1 MYSLDLSI
9 YLLIINNIIS
19 FLSQHPP
26 PLTDSTERLIYLR
39 VYDSRASSSKPAPSP
54 MSLYYSLTLAHSIHT
69 PTPSTPTLLT
79 FACTQVLWFLAR
91 LTRSRASDVTTRPA
105 TRLTIIP
112 TRATQCMKD
121 V

>member
-1 MYSLDLSI
+1 MYFTRNQKSQVHWLSHI
-9 YLLIINNIIS
+9 PQPD
-19 FLSQHPP
+19 F
-26 PLTDSTERLIYLR
+26 TARLMYLR
-39 VYDSRASSSKPAPSP
+39 VYDSRASSCTPAHSP
-54 MSLYYSLTLAHSIHT
+54 LSLSYSLTLAHSIHT

-105 TRLTIIP
+105 TRLTIIS
-112 TRATQCMKD
+112 TRATQCMRG